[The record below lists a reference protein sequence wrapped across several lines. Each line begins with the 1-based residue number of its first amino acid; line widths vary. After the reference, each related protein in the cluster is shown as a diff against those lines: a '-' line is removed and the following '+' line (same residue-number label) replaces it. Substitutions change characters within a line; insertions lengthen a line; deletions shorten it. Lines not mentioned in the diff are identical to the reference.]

1 MKKQATPGKKLSGT
15 PKSASNASGEEP
27 KRKVGR
33 PRKTEVSSRNEIAAL
48 RGVKSEAAKKNRLAA
63 KKAGTSTRDLIIAS
77 ANEIINRTG
86 VVDFRIE
93 TLAQSLSLSPGNITY
108 HFPKKEDI
116 IAAIWE
122 EYLIVMNDLG
132 RDLITPLLDIKQI
145 FLFYR
150 NAFTKA
156 ISYGGVTTYYFG
168 DMGALLRE
176 NELYLIQQKGS
187 RELAFETFRM
197 LQKNGY
203 LKKIEDRHLEEM
215 IFDSQHVLFRWW
227 LNHAMTKVQPDELI
241 TVVDRY
247 VAFSLLQLLPFLTE
261 AGKQQFESISY
272 LIK

>member
-1 MKKQATPGKKLSGT
+1 MKQTKTTIKKEHQV
-15 PKSASNASGEEP
+15 PVADEVQP

-33 PRKTEVSSRNEIAAL
+33 PPKTDKASKASKP
-48 RGVKSEAAKKNRLAA
+48 RGVKSEAAKISRMAA
-63 KKAGTSTRDLIIAS
+63 KKAGTSTRELIIAS

-122 EYLIVMNDLG
+122 EYLAVM
-132 RDLITPLLDIKQI
+132 RDTTAEMITPLLDIKQL
-145 FLFYR
+145 FLSFR
-150 NAFTKA
+150 TAAAKA
-156 ISYGGVTTYYFG
+156 ISYVGVTTYYFG

-176 NELYLIQQKGS
+176 NEAFRKHTETGRALIFAS
-187 RELAFETFRM
+187 YDT

-203 LKKIEDRHLEEM
+203 MKPIPSLELKEIT
-215 IFDSQHVLFRWW
+215 FDSQFTMLRWW
-227 LNHAMTKVQPDELI
+227 INHALTKHSQQDLPVIMDKYIAL
-241 TVVDRY
+241 
-247 VAFSLLQLLPFLTE
+247 SLLQLVPFLTDS
-261 AGKQQFESISY
+261 GKRQFESIIN